1 LGFESLPRSFAMRTK
16 LITLSL
22 AVVLSAGVAACGEDD
37 EPAGSGTGSQET
49 ATPTPTPTP
58 TAAAAGIEAIVQGI
72 GKDTKA
78 KPEVPPPQGD
88 PPPELVI
95 RDIVPGK
102 GAKAK
107 AGDELTMQYVGIS
120 WSNGQQFDASWDRG
134 AEPFAFQLGAGM
146 VIPGWDQGLVGLRKG
161 GRRLLIIP
169 PEMGYGPNGTPDGTI
184 APNETLIFVVDRV

>member
-16 LITLSL
+16 LITLTL

-49 ATPTPTPTP
+49 ATPTPTPT
-58 TAAAAGIEAIVQGI
+58 AAAAGIEAIVQGI
-72 GKDTKA
+72 GKDTKS
-78 KPEVPPPQGD
+78 KPEVPAPEGD

-95 RDIVPGK
+95 RDIVRGK
-102 GAKAK
+102 GPKAK

-120 WSNGQQFDASWDRG
+120 WSNGEQFDASWDRG